1 MVLES
6 GGGGGEGFRG
16 VAVGGRRGGGAGGG
30 SEVDSCWMRTNP
42 CVRREADAEI
52 LRTRAGGVR
61 GVRRRCGCG
70 AAGYA
75 RRAFEI
81 GIGSSVTGVVF
92 RRGSCTHVTSG
103 AAGCVRD
110 CEAVRSYSGCLA
122 AIVHYT

>member
-1 MVLES
+1 
-6 GGGGGEGFRG
+6 
-16 VAVGGRRGGGAGGG
+16 VGGRRGGGAGGG
-30 SEVDSCWMRTNP
+30 SEVDSCWMWDAYKS
-42 CVRREADAEI
+42 VRAEADAEI

-103 AAGCVRD
+103 AACATVR
-110 CEAVRSYSGCLA
+110 R
-122 AIVHYT
+122 